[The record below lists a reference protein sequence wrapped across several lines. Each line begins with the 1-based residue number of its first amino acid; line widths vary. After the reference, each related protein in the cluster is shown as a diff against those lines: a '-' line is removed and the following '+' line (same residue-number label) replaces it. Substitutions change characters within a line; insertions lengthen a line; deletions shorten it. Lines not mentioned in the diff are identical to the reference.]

1 MKVKV
6 DIELHARDVLLMHKY
21 APSLFIEQV
30 YAFMVY
36 HGCSRTKD
44 ELQSISTDE
53 LLKDM
58 WYLGI
63 SPNSVMD
70 ITRIEGELLC
80 AMMHTIERLGGEDAE
95 FDDLFHAYVQV
106 CMDSDEWENSK
117 HGVHCQRCANTPP
130 QFGYIQQGNL
140 YDDEL
145 QW

>member
-30 YAFMVY
+30 YAFMSY
-36 HGCSRTKD
+36 YGCSRTKE

-58 WYLGI
+58 WYLNI

-70 ITRIEGELLC
+70 ITRVEGELLC
-80 AMMHTIERLGGEDAE
+80 AMIHTIERLGGEDAE
-95 FDDLFHAYVQV
+95 FDGLFRAYVQV
-106 CMDSDEWENSK
+106 CMDSGEWENSK
-117 HGVHCQRCANTPP
+117 HGIHCQRCANTPS